1 MSESLVTTIGDT
13 STGSQSEV
21 RAEAKRQ
28 RWFEVLLVLLVSFG
42 GFFLNSLYLLRNG
55 PSAAPN
61 MSSFRWTI
69 GILHEITALILLGY
83 VLSRRRLGFKD
94 LGLHWSLGSV
104 GASLKLIFVSYLIYG
119 FGAAAVR
126 GLQYAIQGSAAIGLT
141 GKDFFAHPSIAA
153 VPFFLLNPFFEELI
167 VRAYLMTEI
176 ADLTGSSALAVVVSV
191 LVQFSYHLYYGWVG
205 ALSLCF
211 PFVVFALYYAHSR
224 RALPVILAHEFFD
237 ILGLIRI
244 W

>member
-1 MSESLVTTIGDT
+1 VSESFVTTIGET
-13 STGSQSEV
+13 STGDQSEV
-21 RAEAKRQ
+21 LSDAKRQ

-61 MSSFRWTI
+61 VSSFRWTI

-94 LGLHWSLGSV
+94 LGLQWSLGSV
-104 GASLKLIFVSYLIYG
+104 GAGLKVTFVSYLTYA

-126 GLQYAIQGSAAIGLT
+126 GLQYAILGSATMGPT
-141 GKDFFAHPSIAA
+141 GKDFFAHPSTAA

-211 PFVVFALYYAHSR
+211 PFVVFAIYYAHSR
-224 RALPVILAHEFFD
+224 RALPIIVAHEFFD
-237 ILGLIRI
+237 ILGLIHV

>member
-1 MSESLVTTIGDT
+1 MSESLVTTIGDA
-13 STGSQSEV
+13 SIGGQSEV
-21 RAEAKRQ
+21 LAGAKRQ
-28 RWFEVLLVLLVSFG
+28 RWFELLLVLLVSFG
-42 GFFLNSLYLLRNG
+42 GSFLNSVYLLRNG

-61 MSSFRWTI
+61 MSNFRWAI

-83 VLSRRRLGFKD
+83 VLSRRRLRFKD
-94 LGLHWSLGSV
+94 LGLDWSLRCV
-104 GASLKLIFVSYLIYG
+104 GASLKVFFVSYVIYG

-126 GLQYAIQGSAAIGLT
+126 GLQHAIQGSAAMGPTL
-141 GKDFFAHPSIAA
+141 KDFFGHPSIA
-153 VPFFLLNPFFEELI
+153 VLPFFLLNPFFEELI

-176 ADLTGSSALAVVVSV
+176 TGLTGSSALAVFVSV

-211 PFVVFALYYAHSR
+211 PFVVFAIFYAHSR

-237 ILGLIRI
+237 ILAFIRI